1 MHSLFE
7 LFLQWTPVVDE
18 KEVSSISHNYKLV
31 HNYDSILHLSHTSP
45 SSILISTFISSDRFS
60 DKRLRC
66 LRKEF
71 ILTYQC

>member
-18 KEVSSISHNYKLV
+18 KEVYISHNYKLV

-45 SSILISTFISSDRFS
+45 SSILISHPSLLIAFRTNA
-60 DKRLRC
+60 
-66 LRKEF
+66 
-71 ILTYQC
+71 YVV